1 MATATKTAPA
11 PGGRVRLQL
20 FWLKIHRWIGLALLA
35 VFTLLAIT
43 GSLLVWPDHFDR
55 WVNPE
60 RYPTRAS
67 TTSAAPST
75 LIQSAQTALP
85 AGDRVSA
92 IRFADGITA
101 VRAVGQVN
109 GPAPLDLGP
118 ASRAMV
124 WLDPAT
130 GSVLATAD
138 GAGGFQWLLRAVHG
152 HLLSS
157 SWGRELV
164 ALAGLV
170 LLTSAGTGLWL
181 WWPGS
186 RHLGRALKWRR
197 QASISMNLHR
207 QGGAIVVLILILE
220 AFTGVYVSV
229 PFLFAHHAE
238 APSSA
243 APSAEPP
250 AAPRTIATP
259 RQDADAIFAAARARL
274 PDARPATFS
283 LPTQD
288 SPEWVVTFETA
299 AGERSVRIADATGEA
314 RVDAAKTPGAA
325 QRIQHVM
332 EDVHFGNY
340 GPLWQTV
347 VFLSGIVLVLL
358 SVTGLLLWLQGR
370 ARRLRHAR

>member
-1 MATATKTAPA
+1 VATSTKTASA
-11 PGGRVRLQL
+11 PNGRMRLQL
-20 FWLKIHRWIGLALLA
+20 FWLKIHRWIGLALLI
-35 VFTLLAIT
+35 VFTVLALT

-60 RYPTRAS
+60 RYPT
-67 TTSAAPST
+67 SAAITFAPPTT
-75 LIQSAQTALP
+75 LIRSAQTALP
-85 AGDRVSA
+85 AGDQVSA
-92 IRFADGITA
+92 LRFANGITA

-109 GPAPLDLGP
+109 GPAPMDLGP
-118 ASRAMV
+118 SSRAMV

-130 GSVLATAD
+130 GSILATAE

-164 ALAGLV
+164 ALAGLI
-170 LLTSAGTGLWL
+170 LLTSACTGLWL
-181 WWPGS
+181 WWPGT

-207 QGGAIVVLILILE
+207 QGGAIVVLILVLE

-229 PFLFAHHAE
+229 PFLFAHQDV
-238 APSSA
+238 APSGIA
-243 APSAEPP
+243 QPIERP
-250 AAPRTIATP
+250 AAPRTMATP
-259 RQDADAIFAAARARL
+259 QQDADAVLAAAQARL
-274 PDARPATFS
+274 PDARPAALS
-283 LPTQD
+283 LPMQG
-288 SPEWVVTFETA
+288 SGEWVITFATA
-299 AGERSVRIADATGEA
+299 TGERSVRIADATGEA
-314 RVDAAKTPGAA
+314 RVDAAETPNAA

-347 VFLSGIVLVLL
+347 VFLSGVVLVLL

-370 ARRLRHAR
+370 ARRMRHAR